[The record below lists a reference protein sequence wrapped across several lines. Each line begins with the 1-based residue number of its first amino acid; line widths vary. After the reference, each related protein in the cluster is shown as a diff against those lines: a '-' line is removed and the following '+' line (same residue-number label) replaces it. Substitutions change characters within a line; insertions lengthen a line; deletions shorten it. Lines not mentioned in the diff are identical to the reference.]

1 MDLSKV
7 STAALVE
14 ELKNREAVE
23 TVTAAPYQPYQ
34 ITVGET
40 TLSDTGPTVI
50 LRIID

>member
-23 TVTAAPYQPYQ
+23 TYTAEPYQPYQ

-40 TLSDTGPTVI
+40 LLSDTGPAVI

>member
-14 ELKNREAVE
+14 EIKSREAVE
-23 TVTAAPYQPYQ
+23 TYTAQPYQPYQ
-34 ITVGET
+34 ITVGDKT
-40 TLSDTGPTVI
+40 VSDTGPAVI

>member
-7 STAALVE
+7 STAALVG
-14 ELKNREAVE
+14 ELKKREAVE
-23 TVTAAPYQPYQ
+23 TYMAQPYQPYK

-40 TLSDTGPTVI
+40 TLSDTGPAVI